1 MCGPTSQACSL
12 VSVICYCV
20 TNNPERS
27 GLKQFCSVGS
37 LGSSHL
43 RCLVKLQSDVSRLWH
58 HLKASSLPHLVTGL
72 GWCDSWGL
80 VGHLSSPRGCLGFLS
95 AGRSQ
100 DSPTFTCGCLP
111 SQQECQ
117 ETGSGSSQPLKTKTL
132 KLPQSHFHYWISSQS
147 CSDTRGGPEGQ
158 VPKNLWS
165 LLILHVLQPG
175 PKGFLHS
182 WPLSQSDLIM
192 SCFVFM

>member
-1 MCGPTSQACSL
+1 MCGPASQACSL
-12 VSVICYCV
+12 VSVICCCV
-20 TNNPERS
+20 TNNPELS

-80 VGHLSSPRGCLGFLS
+80 VGHLSSPRGCLGFLT

-100 DSPTFTCGCLP
+100 DSPTFTCGWLP

-117 ETGSGSSQPLKTKTL
+117 ETGSGSSQPLKTETL

-147 CSDTRGGPEGQ
+147 CSDTRGGDIT
-158 VPKNLWS
+158 LRS
-165 LLILHVLQPG
+165 
-175 PKGFLHS
+175 
-182 WPLSQSDLIM
+182 
-192 SCFVFM
+192 